1 MTKDILFIRISL
13 KEGEQLVKDTYEK
26 LSSFVNENG
35 VTNTNIKFL
44 LDEVSKYPELYNAI
58 ANDLWVQF
66 GIRSAEIT
74 LLVTYM
80 IHKYV
85 EG

>member
-1 MTKDILFIRISL
+1 MND
-13 KEGEQLVKDTYEK
+13 E
-26 LSSFVNENG
+26 
-35 VTNTNIKFL
+35 NTNIKFL

-58 ANDLWVQF
+58 ANDLWIQF
-66 GIRSAEIT
+66 GMQNAEIT

-85 EG
+85 ER

>member
-1 MTKDILFIRISL
+1 MND
-13 KEGEQLVKDTYEK
+13 E
-26 LSSFVNENG
+26 
-35 VTNTNIKFL
+35 NTNIKFL

-58 ANDLWVQF
+58 AKDLWIQF
-66 GIRSAEIT
+66 GMQNAEIT

-85 EG
+85 ERWTDGSYIFL